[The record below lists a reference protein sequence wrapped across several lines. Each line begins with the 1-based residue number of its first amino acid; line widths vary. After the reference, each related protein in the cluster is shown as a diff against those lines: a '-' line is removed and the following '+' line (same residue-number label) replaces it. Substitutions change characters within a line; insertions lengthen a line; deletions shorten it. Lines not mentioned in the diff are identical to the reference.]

1 MAQQQVGER
10 NAGAANATRRISRLT
25 RLVVLLG
32 AAFEALSVLLGNGE
46 DSSVLWFLAPLLM
59 AVFIAGLWRASR
71 HSGAPFDPVTR
82 LPPALLFIGGSWL
95 AGMIYELA
103 LRTGSTGFGGMAPD
117 TGASFL
123 LAQGFYVPFAIGG
136 WWLARR
142 YGYSL
147 QDVFWTGALVSLY
160 EAITAGATTVAA
172 QPALLPLAPLMAGY
186 YLTVY
191 GYILAMPLLFVDER
205 RVWASTTRPRT
216 AWRKAVYGVTLGL
229 ACWTVFVGWA
239 ALLPV

>member
-1 MAQQQVGER
+1 MAQRDGDEQ
-10 NAGAANATRRISRLT
+10 NANAADATRRVSRLT
-25 RLVVLLG
+25 WLIVLLG
-32 AAFEALSVLLGNGE
+32 AAFEALSILLGDGD
-46 DSSVLWFLAPLLM
+46 DSSILWFLAPLLM
-59 AVFIAGLWRASR
+59 AVFIAGLWRAR
-71 HSGAPFDPVTR
+71 RQGGAPFGHATR

-95 AGMIYELA
+95 AGMTYELA
-103 LRTGSTGFGGMAPD
+103 LRTGPTGFGGMAPD

-147 QDVFWTGALVSLY
+147 QDVFWTGALGSLY
-160 EAITAGATTVAA
+160 EAITAGATTVVA

-191 GYILAMPLLFVDER
+191 GYILAMPLLFVDEQR
-205 RVWASTTRPRT
+205 LWAATARPRT
-216 AWRKAVYGVTLGL
+216 RWRKAIYGVVLGL
-229 ACWTVFVGWA
+229 VCWAVFVGWA